1 MGLTLSEGF
10 FKTKQN
16 CEWFNFSV
24 NVPNFVPGKWSGS
37 DYECQSN
44 QWHMHVYTYKDSRSL
59 LLCRLLIL
67 LRWPIFRYSITDAV
81 TCRGILVPEDQS
93 AKPRSNTKV
102 KKASG
107 MQNTPVT
114 IDPEVPNISIP
125 NCIVLLLK
133 TRDFSPDLARTKMT
147 ILQVV
152 SPILPRLS
160 SVSQYLR
167 MNRLRLNWRH
177 MAQFGSV
184 RIQMQTTGK
193 EEAKDKHATAN
204 QVKTMLKRY
213 PVHLQPSISSKSPW
227 QAQQKRGKKNLDTYR
242 ICISVVVVPVVN
254 HFNN

>member
-1 MGLTLSEGF
+1 
-10 FKTKQN
+10 
-16 CEWFNFSV
+16 
-24 NVPNFVPGKWSGS
+24 
-37 DYECQSN
+37 
-44 QWHMHVYTYKDSRSL
+44 MHVNTYKDSRSL

-67 LRWPIFRYSITDAV
+67 LRWPIFRYSISIADAV
-81 TCRGILVPEDQS
+81 TCRGILVPEDFS

-114 IDPEVPNISIP
+114 IDPEVPN
-125 NCIVLLLK
+125 IVLLLK

-177 MAQFGSV
+177 MAQIGSV

-227 QAQQKRGKKNLDTYR
+227 QAQQKRGKKSLDTYL

>member
-1 MGLTLSEGF
+1 MQWDKQSKAFTSTCWISSSWSSRKSPMTSRQSPWLEGLRCMSASSKCQVSLIWPYVSNKTTGMTRPKFMGLTLSEGF

-44 QWHMHVYTYKDSRSL
+44 QWHMYVYTYNDSRSL

-67 LRWPIFRYSITDAV
+67 LRWPIFRYSISIADAV
-81 TCRGILVPEDQS
+81 TCRGILVPEDFS

-114 IDPEVPNISIP
+114 IDPEVPN
-125 NCIVLLLK
+125 IVLLLK

-160 SVSQYLR
+160 SVSQYLG
-167 MNRLRLNWRH
+167 WI
-177 MAQFGSV
+177 G
-184 RIQMQTTGK
+184 
-193 EEAKDKHATAN
+193 
-204 QVKTMLKRY
+204 
-213 PVHLQPSISSKSPW
+213 
-227 QAQQKRGKKNLDTYR
+227 
-242 ICISVVVVPVVN
+242 
-254 HFNN
+254 